1 MKITNAI
8 LTSSNKRSRIKG
20 GLYINYISIENVI
33 KGSNISLK
41 FEDENHYFE
50 VTDILINGKN
60 LEVKAIEVGY
70 WCNKFDRKNDF
81 DLRNLIGLELT
92 KVEDL
97 TTIKKINEMS
107 VWC

>member
-1 MKITNAI
+1 MSKKI
-8 LTSSNKRSRIKG
+8 L
-20 GLYINYISIENVI
+20 IENYR
-33 KGSNISLK
+33 GFNIEFDVNYEK
-41 FEDENHYFE
+41 FQCETEDGHSKENHYFE